1 MSKETRAARR
11 GATREDKETF
21 RRADAALQENAR
33 REKKAGIR
41 HETPEYQRLT
51 AVVDDL
57 GRKIGKWR

>member
-11 GATREDKETF
+11 SATREDKEAF
-21 RRADAALQENAR
+21 RRADRALQENGR

-41 HETPEYQRLT
+41 HETEEFLRLNRE
-51 AVVDDL
+51 VDRL